1 MIKGPALFSRPVP
14 ALLFILLMLA
24 LDQAIKT
31 AVEVYLPMQQVV
43 PVFPS
48 FALYR
53 TYNLG
58 VAFSMLSGMS
68 GWFIV
73 GMRLA
78 IVVFV
83 LWIWRRSDPGHHFA
97 HLGFAM
103 IIAGALGN
111 LLDRFIYGHVIDYLL
126 FYVGTWSFAVFNF
139 ADSLITVGAI
149 CVLIQ
154 ELFGVKSAKR

>member
-53 TYNLG
+53 TYNL
-58 VAFSMLSGMS
+58 SMEKATP
-68 GWFIV
+68 
-73 GMRLA
+73 RL
-78 IVVFV
+78 
-83 LWIWRRSDPGHHFA
+83 
-97 HLGFAM
+97 
-103 IIAGALGN
+103 
-111 LLDRFIYGHVIDYLL
+111 
-126 FYVGTWSFAVFNF
+126 
-139 ADSLITVGAI
+139 
-149 CVLIQ
+149 
-154 ELFGVKSAKR
+154 